1 MKEHCI
7 ITISRQY
14 GSGGRQIGRAL
25 AEKRNIAYYDKEI
38 MEQTAIDLGLAPDFF
53 QDDNLTH
60 AGLYSLGIG
69 HGSWKHLSELSLNAA
84 MLERACALVENI
96 ADKEDAVIVGRCA
109 DWMLKE
115 RKNVLKVYVCAALP
129 DRIARAVEYGI
140 PEKKARHFIQ
150 ETDARRAAFYE
161 YNTSCRW
168 GDPALFDLVI
178 DTSKMSLEEAVDR
191 IEEHIHKK
199 EA

>member
-1 MKEHCI
+1 
-7 ITISRQY
+7 
-14 GSGGRQIGRAL
+14 
-25 AEKRNIAYYDKEI
+25 
-38 MEQTAIDLGLAPDFF
+38 
-53 QDDNLTH
+53 
-60 AGLYSLGIG
+60 
-69 HGSWKHLSELSLNAA
+69 
-84 MLERACALVENI
+84 
-96 ADKEDAVIVGRCA
+96 
-109 DWMLKE
+109 MLKE
-115 RKNVLKVYVCAALP
+115 RNNVLKVYVCAALP